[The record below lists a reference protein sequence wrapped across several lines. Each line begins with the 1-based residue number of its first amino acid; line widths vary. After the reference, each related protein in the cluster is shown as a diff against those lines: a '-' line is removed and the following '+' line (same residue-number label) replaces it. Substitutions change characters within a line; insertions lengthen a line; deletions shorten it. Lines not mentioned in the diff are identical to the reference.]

1 MNTFLIIFITL
12 MVYWTIGTILMF
24 VTKKDS
30 TVSALYSMGLVYFL
44 TYIIVRPIVILVRK
58 IKK

>member
-1 MNTFLIIFITL
+1 